1 MKARGIFSATHEEV
15 GEIIVA
21 DVNGDAVRSLVD
33 PSGGALEKL
42 ILQA

>member
-1 MKARGIFSATHEEV
+1 MKARGIFSAKHEEI

-33 PSGGALEKL
+33 PSGDALDEL